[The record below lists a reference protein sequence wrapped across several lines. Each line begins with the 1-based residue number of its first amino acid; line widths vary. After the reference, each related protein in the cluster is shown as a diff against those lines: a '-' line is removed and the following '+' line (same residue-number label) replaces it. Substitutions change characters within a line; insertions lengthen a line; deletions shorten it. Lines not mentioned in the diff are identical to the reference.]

1 MIFCSVRKILQQSSH
16 ALKLIENMATLSSCK
31 KIESMSTQDVHNFL
45 KSFDT
50 ILADCDGVLWNG
62 PRSLDG
68 SAEVIQGL
76 RKLGKRIIFVT
87 NNGTRTRQDV
97 LDKCIKLGFGGE
109 IKDVFTSSYLCARYL
124 KMKNFN
130 QKVFL

>member
-1 MIFCSVRKILQQSSH
+1 MFCNFIIVHKLFQQSKYT
-16 ALKLIENMATLSSCK
+16 LKQIRKMASYKNVDSMGIDEVQKFLS
-31 KIESMSTQDVHNFL
+31 
-45 KSFDT
+45 SFDT
-50 ILADCDGVLWNG
+50 VLTDCDGVLWNG
-62 PRSLDG
+62 PRLLDG

>member
-1 MIFCSVRKILQQSSH
+1 MYLKSSSSTVQAAASMYVSCSRAAAEKMS
-16 ALKLIENMATLSSCK
+16 AK
-31 KIESMSTQDVHNFL
+31 STQDIHNFL
-45 KSFDT
+45 NSFDT

-76 RKLGKRIIFVT
+76 RKSGKRIIFVT